1 MYHATTNEKKIMSFY
16 VGILFWLGTLKTL
29 LLLLLQLSKIFVQQE
44 LLLQQHQQSKNKIRK
59 WIKKTSRWRHPIPVS
74 KKGLLYYHDLPLKC
88 RNLLAEQIVKIKQ
101 ALLCIYFLFIV
112 QSLYFITC
120 LMCCL
125 WSVGGRSTAMHWR
138 QISSKT

>member
-1 MYHATTNEKKIMSFY
+1 MSFY

-125 WSVGGRSTAMHWR
+125 WSVGPLQCIEGKSPPKH
-138 QISSKT
+138 K